1 MEPGAEHQQQLR
13 SVRAA
18 GAGTGGGSAG
28 GPGGGVGPAG
38 LVGARA
44 LRRGGP
50 GWRGSWGERVPV
62 PPLFQLRD
70 FLLVYNRMTELCFRH
85 CVSNLNYRLL
95 TRREVRPR
103 GCPGVARAHGPAG
116 RPRLEP
122 PFAAL
127 ILPVPQET
135 CLESCAGKLVHSNH
149 RLMRAYVAL
158 MPSLVQR
165 RASDYE
171 ASAAQAS
178 QISATEGPVAATTP
192 ALLGAGGPGT
202 APDSLAAPGPGGP
215 SQGAPGAGT

>member
-13 SVRAA
+13 S
-18 GAGTGGGSAG
+18 
-28 GPGGGVGPAG
+28 
-38 LVGARA
+38 
-44 LRRGGP
+44 
-50 GWRGSWGERVPV
+50 
-62 PPLFQLRD
+62 LRD

-95 TRREVRPR
+95 TGRE
-103 GCPGVARAHGPAG
+103 
-116 RPRLEP
+116 
-122 PFAAL
+122 
-127 ILPVPQET
+127 ET
-135 CLESCAGKLVHSNH
+135 CLESCAGKLVHANH

-178 QISATEGPVAATTP
+178 QIPATEGPAAAAAMP
-192 ALLGAGGPGT
+192 ALPGAGGPGT
-202 APDSLAAPGPGGP
+202 APDPLAAPGPGRP